1 MHTPLIQGLEL
12 HSFRPLLGGV
22 VWVTA
27 GRYPT
32 PPDASGGGWGISV
45 MDIKFNY
52 QPVDKNNAVNM
63 FQYHKL
69 ITNIKRELDLSFLI
83 ISI

>member
-27 GRYPT
+27 GLYPT
-32 PPDASGGGWGISV
+32 PPDASGGGCGISV
-45 MDIKFNY
+45 MDDIKFNY
-52 QPVDKNNAVNM
+52 QPVDTNNAVNM
-63 FQYHKL
+63 FEYTQINHL
-69 ITNIKRELDLSFLI
+69 ICYFP
-83 ISI
+83 